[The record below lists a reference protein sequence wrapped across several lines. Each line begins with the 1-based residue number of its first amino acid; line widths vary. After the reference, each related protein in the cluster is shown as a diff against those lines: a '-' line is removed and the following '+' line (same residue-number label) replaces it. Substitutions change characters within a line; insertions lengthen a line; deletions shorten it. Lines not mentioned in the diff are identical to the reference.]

1 MDFPTKNGGSFHSY
15 VNVYQRVLPLR
26 VKKNTERTSFG
37 PSERQLI
44 GIKEISQQHVRSQ
57 TLPQGKMRASGD
69 HIGAKHWRTGTFNNP
84 CGFAEQNSAMNI
96 SQNYTN
102 WQIGKGKRMVL
113 VEHGILECHEVPH
126 FQINPKSLGFSGG
139 VVTTT
144 HCFPNQKIPKKQK

>member
-26 VKKNTERTSFG
+26 VKKILSEPVLDHLSGNSSASKKSLSSTWGVKPCHKGRWG
-37 PSERQLI
+37 PLATTLARSI
-44 GIKEISQQHVRSQ
+44 GGQAPSTI
-57 TLPQGKMRASGD
+57 
-69 HIGAKHWRTGTFNNP
+69 P